1 MKFLFAIIA
10 ILSISAFAHEQDS
23 LNHTLVRVQ
32 ANDQVKEFLR
42 ANDVDVFGINSKEGT
57 IEAYVTDDQLEKM
70 RSLKAV
76 FQFEIPETL
85 LRGPDE
91 EYLNSLEV
99 EAKLAE
105 YASKYPELAQVQKM
119 GESLEKRPIWAIKI
133 SDNVATRELSEP
145 VALFNSMHHAREV
158 MTPEVTMDIVDY
170 LLSNYDSDETVRN
183 WVDNNEIWVIPMFNV
198 DGNNKVWNGSSMWR
212 KNVRDGH
219 GVDINRNY
227 PYAWNTCRGS
237 SGSTWAQDYRG
248 KSAGSEPETQAMMNF
263 VKDIRP
269 VMEISYHSYSEL
281 VIYPYGCKPNRAE
294 TAAVVETIGKDI
306 AKLLN
311 YTPGTSW
318 ETLYSVD
325 GGDIDWL
332 YHEMQVIPYVIEVS
346 SDREGFQPDYS
357 KWRDVTV
364 NLNRAGWQH
373 ILNRLEG
380 PGVRGQISANTKEAL
395 VVEVK
400 DVNGKIFQT
409 YRVNPDGTYH
419 VVLNPGAYT
428 LTFMAGTRILDTN
441 QLTISDKRINLNKK
455 F

>member
-1 MKFLFAIIA
+1 MKFIFAILA
-10 ILSISAFAHEQDS
+10 ILSITAFAHEHDS
-23 LNHTLVRVQ
+23 LNHTLIRIQ
-32 ANDQVKEFLR
+32 ANDQVKDFLR
-42 ANDVDVFGINSKEGT
+42 ANDVDVFGINAKQGT

-70 RSLKAV
+70 RSLKAA
-76 FQFEIPETL
+76 FHFEIPETL

-91 EYLNSLEV
+91 EYLNPEEV
-99 EAKLAE
+99 ETKLAE

-119 GESLEKRPIWAIKI
+119 GESLENRPIWAIKI

-145 VALFNSMHHAREV
+145 VALFNGMHHAREV

-170 LLSNYDSDETVRN
+170 LLSNYHSDETVRN
-183 WVDNNEIWVIPMFNV
+183 WVDSNEIWVIPMFNV
-198 DGNNKVWNGSSMWR
+198 DGNNKVWSGSSMWR

-227 PYAWNTCRGS
+227 PYAWNACRGS

-248 KSAGSEPETQAMMNF
+248 KSAGSEPETQAMMKF
-263 VKDIRP
+263 VREIRP

-311 YTPGTSW
+311 YTAGTSW

-346 SDREGFQPDYS
+346 SDREGFQPDYA

-373 ILNRLEG
+373 ILKRLDG
-380 PGVRGQISANTKEAL
+380 TGVRGQITASTKEDL

-400 DVNGKIFQT
+400 DAVGKVFQT

-419 VVLNPGAYT
+419 VVLNPGMYT

-441 QLTISDKRINLNKK
+441 QITLTDKRINLNKN